1 MLNLLPPEEKKLL
14 GQEEQLKIVIN
25 LGILISAVLT
35 SLILV
40 LFSLKIFISA
50 DLESQKIIF
59 EQREK
64 ELSNQ
69 RVKEIEKDVKNYNS
83 NLSRIQS
90 FYREQ
95 ISLTEVLREITKT
108 VPVGAYLTNL
118 NFNSLDAKFSLSGKA
133 GSREVLLLLKN
144 NLEKEE
150 IFSDINFPSA
160 SWVEP
165 LDINFNLSFKLEK
178 NVSKS
183 EN

>member
-1 MLNLLPPEEKKLL
+1 MINLLPAEEKKLL
-14 GQEEQLKIVIN
+14 AQEERSKIVII
-25 LGILISAVLT
+25 LGVLVLSILISLA
-35 SLILV
+35 LI
-40 LFSLKIFISA
+40 LFSLKILISS

-59 EQREK
+59 EQKEK

-83 NLSRIQS
+83 NFFRIQS
-90 FYREQ
+90 FYLGQ
-95 ISLTEVLREITKT
+95 ISLVEALKEIAKT
-108 VPVGAYLTNL
+108 IPAGAYLTNL

-133 GSREVLLLLKN
+133 GSREILLLLKN

-160 SWVEP
+160 NWVEP
-165 LDINFNLSFKLEK
+165 LDINFNLSFKLKK
-178 NVSKS
+178 NVSQS